1 MPKVAFCTLGCKVN
15 QYDSQAMLERLRDDG
30 YESVAFSD
38 LADVYVVNTCTVT
51 GTGDKKSR
59 QMIRRARKQNPEAA
73 IVVTGCLAQR
83 EADKLLLPGVRLVL
97 GTQRRGEIA
106 ELLRR
111 ALAAEK
117 PLIAVEK
124 LAGKV
129 PFEKLTVRGSDG
141 HTRATLKIQEG
152 CRNFCAYCIIPSVR
166 GPLRSRPL
174 DEIRA
179 EAARLGEAGYREIVV
194 TGIHLTS
201 YGLDLDEHA
210 TLADALEC
218 IHCAPGVERIR
229 IGSLEPTVVTDE
241 FIARLRAMPKICPH
255 FMLALQ
261 SGSDTVL
268 QRMGRRYDTAQYMQ
282 AVEKIRSVWPDAAFQ
297 TDVMTGFP
305 GETDAEFEETKAFLA
320 RVGYARIHVF
330 PYSEREGTRAVTMPG
345 SVPKALREAR
355 AAELIALGREM
366 ERAYIA
372 RFVGRTEQVLFEQP
386 CEGGAEGYTREY
398 VRVVAEGA
406 PGALENVTLFEN
418 CGDFA
423 RGKIFREENPAS
435 IR

>member
-1 MPKVAFCTLGCKVN
+1 MAKVAFCTLGCKVN

-38 LADVYVVNTCTVT
+38 FADVYVVNTCTVT

-59 QMIRRARKQNPEAA
+59 QMIRRAHKQNPQAA

-83 EADKLLLPGVRLVL
+83 EAEKLLLPGVRLVL

-111 ALAAEK
+111 ALAGRE

-124 LAGKV
+124 LAART

-179 EAARLGEAGYREIVV
+179 ETERLAQAGYCEIVV

-201 YGLDLDEHA
+201 YGLDLDGSA

-218 IHCAPGVERIR
+218 IHCVDGVERIR
-229 IGSLEPTVVTDE
+229 MGSLEPTVVTDE
-241 FIARLRAMPKICPH
+241 FIARLRAMPKICRH

-268 QRMGRRYDTAQYMQ
+268 ARMGRKYDTAQYLQ
-282 AVEKIRSVWPDAAFQ
+282 AVEKIRAAWPDAAFQ

-305 GETDAEFEETKAFLA
+305 GETDEEFAQTKAFLK

-330 PYSEREGTRAVTMPG
+330 PYSEREGTRAAVMPG
-345 SVPKALREAR
+345 SVPKAVREAR
-355 AAELIALGREM
+355 AGELIALGREM
-366 ERAYIA
+366 EREYIA
-372 RFVGRTEQVLFEQP
+372 RFVGRTEQALFEQP

-398 VRVVAEGA
+398 VRVVAAGA
-406 PGALENVTLFEN
+406 PGALENVRITEA

-423 RGKIFREENPAS
+423 RGEIIREENGAA